1 MHRTHEE
8 ILVKYEKEQIN
19 KDQTYK
25 TIAKKWKN
33 INKALNEKT
42 VGDGLLEI
50 LNNIDKDKEKSTD
63 EKLKKEDFNFP
74 FGDDID
80 NLKMAESQLD
90 KNTKSINDFDKKI
103 QDLTSITNNVKEKV
117 DGEVE
122 EISGLK
128 TDILNIK
135 NDSELKL
142 AESNKLITDKIKNQF
157 QGELSDGEA
166 RIQENEQICEELS
179 KEIQEL
185 YVKINELDGEAN
197 KKIVTYRIKQREYD
211 DLLHQFNLLKES
223 FNDTSNENER
233 LKKTLEERNLQ
244 SATLDTEI
252 EDLKQVIAKLTD
264 ARVILNRYFSIHYE
278 NFTEEEK
285 KLIGEIE
292 GNTFPGYYNNNP
304 VVPDLKIPEEKVE
317 NPNKPNIDLAKIAK
331 KNNIE
336 MRNTGKI
343 MNAEEYE
350 DYRGVLRS
358 KAQPQVSSVMQSQN
372 RYNRSYVG
380 PDDDYWYEKKK

>member
-1 MHRTHEE
+1 MAENQLQKNTLRLGEFE
-8 ILVKYEKEQIN
+8 
-19 KDQTYK
+19 
-25 TIAKKWKN
+25 KN
-33 INKALNEKT
+33 IQE
-42 VGDGLLEI
+42 
-50 LNNIDKDKEKSTD
+50 
-63 EKLKKEDFNFP
+63 
-74 FGDDID
+74 
-80 NLKMAESQLD
+80 
-90 KNTKSINDFDKKI
+90 
-103 QDLTSITNNVKEKV
+103 LTSITNNVKEKV

-128 TDILNIK
+128 TDIINIK

-157 QGELSDGEA
+157 KDELSDGEA

-179 KEIQEL
+179 KEIQDL

-197 KKIVTYRIKQREYD
+197 KKIVTFRLKQREYD

-233 LKKTLEERNLQ
+233 LKKTLEQRNLQ
-244 SATLDTEI
+244 SATLDAEI

-264 ARVILNRYFSIHYE
+264 ARLILNRYFSIHYE
-278 NFTEEEK
+278 NFTDEEK
-285 KLIGEIE
+285 KLIAEIE

-304 VVPDLKIPEEKVE
+304 VVPDLKVPEEKVE
-317 NPNKPNIDLAKIAK
+317 NPNKPNIDLVNISK

-336 MRNTGKI
+336 MRNTGNTGKI
-343 MNAEEYE
+343 LNAQEYD
-350 DYRGVLRS
+350 DYRGQLRS
-358 KAQPQVSSVMQSQN
+358 KAPPQVSSMMQSQN

-380 PDDDYWYEKKK
+380 PDDDYW

>member
-1 MHRTHEE
+1 MAENQLQKNTLRLGEFE
-8 ILVKYEKEQIN
+8 
-19 KDQTYK
+19 
-25 TIAKKWKN
+25 KN
-33 INKALNEKT
+33 IQE
-42 VGDGLLEI
+42 
-50 LNNIDKDKEKSTD
+50 
-63 EKLKKEDFNFP
+63 
-74 FGDDID
+74 
-80 NLKMAESQLD
+80 
-90 KNTKSINDFDKKI
+90 
-103 QDLTSITNNVKEKV
+103 LTSITNNVKEKV

-128 TDILNIK
+128 TDIINIK

-157 QGELSDGEA
+157 KDELSDGEA

-179 KEIQEL
+179 KEIQDL
-185 YVKINELDGEAN
+185 YIKINELDGEAN
-197 KKIVTYRIKQREYD
+197 KKIVTFRLKQREYD

-233 LKKTLEERNLQ
+233 LKKTLEQRNVQ
-244 SATLDTEI
+244 SATLDAEI

-264 ARVILNRYFSIHYE
+264 ARLILNRYFSIHYE
-278 NFTEEEK
+278 NFTDEEK
-285 KLIGEIE
+285 KLIAEIE

-304 VVPDLKIPEEKVE
+304 VVPDLKVPEEKVE
-317 NPNKPNIDLAKIAK
+317 NPNKPNIDLVNISK

-336 MRNTGKI
+336 MRNTGNTGKI
-343 MNAEEYE
+343 LNAQEYD
-350 DYRGVLRS
+350 DYRGQLRS
-358 KAQPQVSSVMQSQN
+358 KAPPQVSSMMQSQN

>member
-1 MHRTHEE
+1 
-8 ILVKYEKEQIN
+8 
-19 KDQTYK
+19 
-25 TIAKKWKN
+25 
-33 INKALNEKT
+33 
-42 VGDGLLEI
+42 
-50 LNNIDKDKEKSTD
+50 
-63 EKLKKEDFNFP
+63 
-74 FGDDID
+74 
-80 NLKMAESQLD
+80 MAESQLD

-128 TDILNIK
+128 IDILNIK

-244 SATLDTEI
+244 SATLDSEI

>member
-1 MHRTHEE
+1 
-8 ILVKYEKEQIN
+8 
-19 KDQTYK
+19 
-25 TIAKKWKN
+25 
-33 INKALNEKT
+33 
-42 VGDGLLEI
+42 
-50 LNNIDKDKEKSTD
+50 
-63 EKLKKEDFNFP
+63 
-74 FGDDID
+74 
-80 NLKMAESQLD
+80 MAESQLQ
-90 KNTKSINDFDKKI
+90 KNTLRLGEFEKNI

-128 TDILNIK
+128 TDIINIK

-157 QGELSDGEA
+157 KDELSDGEA

-179 KEIQEL
+179 KEIQDL

-197 KKIVTYRIKQREYD
+197 KKIVTFRLKQREYD

-233 LKKTLEERNLQ
+233 LKKTLEQRNVQ
-244 SATLDTEI
+244 SATLDAEI

-264 ARVILNRYFSIHYE
+264 ARLILNRYFSIHYE
-278 NFTEEEK
+278 NFTDEEK
-285 KLIGEIE
+285 KLIAEIE

-304 VVPDLKIPEEKVE
+304 VIPDLKVPEEKVE
-317 NPNKPNIDLAKIAK
+317 NPNKPNIDLVNISK

-336 MRNTGKI
+336 MRNTGNTGKI
-343 MNAEEYE
+343 LNAQEYD
-350 DYRGVLRS
+350 DYRGQLRS
-358 KAQPQVSSVMQSQN
+358 KAPPQVSSMMQSQN

>member
-1 MHRTHEE
+1 
-8 ILVKYEKEQIN
+8 
-19 KDQTYK
+19 
-25 TIAKKWKN
+25 
-33 INKALNEKT
+33 
-42 VGDGLLEI
+42 
-50 LNNIDKDKEKSTD
+50 
-63 EKLKKEDFNFP
+63 
-74 FGDDID
+74 
-80 NLKMAESQLD
+80 MAESQLQ
-90 KNTKSINDFDKKI
+90 KNTLRLGEFEKNI

-128 TDILNIK
+128 TDIINIK

-157 QGELSDGEA
+157 KDELSDGEA

-179 KEIQEL
+179 KEIQDL
-185 YVKINELDGEAN
+185 YIKINELDGEAN
-197 KKIVTYRIKQREYD
+197 KKIVTFRLKQREYD

-233 LKKTLEERNLQ
+233 LKKTLEQRNVQ
-244 SATLDTEI
+244 SATLDAEI

-264 ARVILNRYFSIHYE
+264 ARLILNRYFSIHYE
-278 NFTEEEK
+278 NFTDEEK
-285 KLIGEIE
+285 KLIAEIE

-304 VVPDLKIPEEKVE
+304 VVPDLKVPEEKVE
-317 NPNKPNIDLAKIAK
+317 NPNKPNIDLVNISK

-336 MRNTGKI
+336 MRNTGNTGKI
-343 MNAEEYE
+343 LNAQEYE
-350 DYRGVLRS
+350 DYRGQLRS
-358 KAQPQVSSVMQSQN
+358 KAPPQVSSVMQSQN

-380 PDDDYWYEKKK
+380 PDDDYWYEKKNK